1 MSDIKESG
9 KCIKDIQGKIK
20 KEIKTT
26 LENRD
31 MPDSYLDH
39 RNKNIYNL
47 LIKAEQNASIG
58 ANLPSLDKLFFLKKI
73 IYKWA
78 IRFVFKVL
86 RVITLNQSQFNLAV
100 LEILRT
106 YGDIHGDF
114 ILRAAND
121 KTQFNSKIT
130 EQEVRLKNL
139 NDEMSY
145 LKKTVDYLKHSL
157 IQIDQKTDGTHDDRA
172 NNDGTHGDR
181 ANNITEKTYSK
192 ELQGVTKKINN
203 DLDSLYVFLE
213 DNLRGSREEIRE
225 RLKIYLPFL
234 EKTGIGFKD
243 FPILDIGCGRGE
255 WLHVLKEKNLNALGV
270 DINKIMVGLCRDT
283 GLNVAEEEALS
294 YLKSVKDASIG
305 AVTGFHIIEHYGF
318 DDLISL
324 FKELYR
330 ILIPGG
336 LVILETP
343 NPDNILVGSCTF
355 YLDPTHNKP
364 LPSLLVKLLLEIR
377 GFGNVSILNL
387 HPNEG
392 LSKILD
398 NGSINLKIFNDYFS
412 GPQDYGIIG
421 YKE

>member
-1 MSDIKESG
+1 
-9 KCIKDIQGKIK
+9 
-20 KEIKTT
+20 
-26 LENRD
+26 

-377 GFGNVSILNL
+377 GFGNVNILNL

>member
-157 IQIDQKTDGTHDDRA
+157 IQIDQKTDGTHD
-172 NNDGTHGDR
+172 DR